1 MYLSLFVQ
9 YYPYR
14 SLISITA
21 SVDISIGN
29 NDGAITSSKEVLRK
43 DWSSQFPMFILPSL
57 SLHHTYSFLLSVVQ
71 KPIIHKN
78 NPIIGAKNPEYI
90 KKIGGSCPIFIA
102 KLAIPNK
109 INAIPSK
116 LYFVLIITS
125 ILTRL
130 ACLLNFLFRRIT
142 I

>member
-9 YYPYR
+9 HYPYR

-78 NPIIGAKNPEYI
+78 NPIKGAKYPEYRM
-90 KKIGGSCPIFIA
+90 KSGGICPICVV
-102 KLAIPNK
+102 KQAIPNK
-109 INAIPSK
+109 INASPSK

-125 ILTRL
+125 ILSNS
-130 ACLLNFLFRRIT
+130 AYLLSFLFRRIT